1 VTSLSHKIRLY
12 PNKEALTYLAKSA
25 GTSRFAYNWALARW
39 KEKYLAGEKT
49 SAYGLDKEF
58 NSRKGPDFPWTYEV
72 SKWVTQKSI
81 QDLGDS
87 FKRFFKNLSRYPRFK
102 KKGVSHDSFYINSD
116 QLKVSGKYL
125 KLPKLQG
132 YIKMAQTIRF
142 KEGEV
147 KFAVIS
153 RDSAGDW
160 YASFSIEIS
169 EDSYIYPNKCEN
181 QAIVGVD
188 LGIKTLA
195 TCSDGTKF
203 ENPKP
208 LARAQRKLRRSQ
220 RSLARRVKGS
230 LNRVKAKIL
239 VARIHRRVTR
249 IRLDSIHKMTS
260 WLVKTFRFIGIE
272 DLNVRGMIRNHK
284 LARALADASFGEIRR
299 QIEYK
304 AKLSGSSVV
313 IADRF
318 YPSSKRCSNC
328 GEKIER
334 LDLSEREW
342 SCPSCGVIHD
352 RDENASINLK
362 LVAEGYSETLNA
374 CGETVRPMPRHKAG
388 HRRVSL
394 KQESVHL
401 MEEVLS

>member
-1 VTSLSHKIRLY
+1 MK
-12 PNKEALTYLAKSA
+12 YLAKSA

-58 NSRKGPDFPWTYEV
+58 NARKGSDFPWTSEV
-72 SKWVTQKSI
+72 SKWVTQKAI

-87 FKRFFKNLSRYPRFK
+87 FKRFFKKLSRYPRFK
-102 KKGVSHDSFYINSD
+102 KKGSSHDSFYINSNH
-116 QLKVSGKYL
+116 LRISGKYL

-132 YIKMAQTIRF
+132 HIKMAQTLRF
-142 KEGEV
+142 KDGEV

-153 RDSAGDW
+153 RDSCGDW
-160 YASFSIEIS
+160 YASFSFEIS
-169 EDSYIYPNKCEN
+169 EGSYVYPHKCEN
-181 QAIVGVD
+181 QAVVGVD

-220 RSLARRVKGS
+220 RRLARKVRGS
-230 LNRVKAKIL
+230 KNRAKAKLL
-239 VARIHRRVTR
+239 VARVHRRVTR
-249 IRLDSIHKMTS
+249 VRLDSIHNLTS

-272 DLNVRGMIRNHK
+272 DLNVQGMIKNHK

-299 QIEYK
+299 QTEYK
-304 AKLSGSSVV
+304 SKLSESHVV
-313 IADRF
+313 VADRF
-318 YPSSKRCSNC
+318 YPSSKRCSDC
-328 GEKIER
+328 GETLER
-334 LDLSEREW
+334 LDLSVREW

-352 RDENASINLK
+352 RDENASTNLR
-362 LVAEGYSETLNA
+362 LVAERYSETINA
-374 CGETVRPMPRHKAG
+374 CGEAVRPVQRRKAG
-388 HRRVSL
+388 QRRASL
-394 KQESVHL
+394 KQESVNQVG
-401 MEEVLS
+401 EVLT